1 MTKSIKHY
9 PEGSELK
16 QPLALVTVPFP
27 LFSFKSSHCFLFV
40 CFFGGWG
47 RGVRGG
53 VMCVFV
59 CCFMG
64 KRVTV

>member
-9 PEGSELK
+9 PEGNELK

-40 CFFGGWG
+40 CFLGG
-47 RGVRGG
+47 GG
-53 VMCVFV
+53 GGLEGELCVFLYV
-59 CCFMG
+59 VSWG
-64 KRVTV
+64 KE